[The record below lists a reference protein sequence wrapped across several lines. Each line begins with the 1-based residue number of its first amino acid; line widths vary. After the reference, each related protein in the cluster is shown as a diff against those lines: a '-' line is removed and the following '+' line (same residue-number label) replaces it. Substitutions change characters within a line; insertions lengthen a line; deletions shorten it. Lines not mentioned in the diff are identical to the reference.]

1 VRAALLGFML
11 LATGPAWAA
20 GDPTVTIDNFTFSPP
35 TITVPAG
42 SRIIWVNHDDIPH
55 VVAGADGSFA
65 SPPLDTDEQ
74 FARSFAQPG
83 TYAYFCAIH
92 PHMTG
97 TITVTPAGG

>member
-1 VRAALLGFML
+1 ML

-55 VVAGADGSFA
+55 VVAVPTAASLHRRWTPTSSSPGAS
-65 SPPLDTDEQ
+65 
-74 FARSFAQPG
+74 RSRGP
-83 TYAYFCAIH
+83 
-92 PHMTG
+92 
-97 TITVTPAGG
+97 TPISAPSTRT